1 MDKVLSA
8 VDPPGGGPGSHWNF
22 PWRTVPRWLLWPVL
36 LIGLLLVAGI
46 VVFFGG
52 SDRLEDP
59 AARVEDRAL
68 NKAAPSPEI
77 AARRDDEAA
86 SPRRPLSISPQLIEV
101 PKPELAGQFLRM
113 WRVSGSNICAA
124 LREAGIAMSEWKA
137 ASMRN
142 RNYECYFQRVYQRD
156 EARPLSSTFLKVRGN
171 EAGEIV
177 EIRARIIGPTTD
189 AQGRL
194 APAVLRM
201 FEIIVKQA
209 CWSDFEDSLTS
220 IQNLR
225 NVEYDRFGAYLSF
238 TREAD
243 GGSNFDFVLGL
254 KATSASQVR
263 TKTYFSP
270 ERWLTGTD
278 RRTVS
283 GKVIL
288 TDRSGTMSAN
298 CAS

>member
-1 MDKVLSA
+1 M
-8 VDPPGGGPGSHWNF
+8 
-22 PWRTVPRWLLWPVL
+22 L

-68 NKAAPSPEI
+68 NKAAPSSEI

-86 SPRRPLSISPQLIEV
+86 SSRRPLSISPQLIEV

-113 WRVSGSNICAA
+113 WRVSGSSICAA
-124 LREAGIAMSEWKA
+124 LREAGIAMSEWKT

-278 RRTVS
+278 RPNVP

-288 TDRSGTMSAN
+288 TDPSGTMSAN